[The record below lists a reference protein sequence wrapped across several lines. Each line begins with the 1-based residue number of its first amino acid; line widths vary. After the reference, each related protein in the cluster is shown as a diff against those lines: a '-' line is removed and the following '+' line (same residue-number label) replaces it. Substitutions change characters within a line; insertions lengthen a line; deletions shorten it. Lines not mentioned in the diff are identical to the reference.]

1 MPDSIYILCGGTST
15 RMGEDKAQLS
25 MDNQTMLNRL
35 VERCRRYFGSCVLLS
50 GQSRYKL
57 PQKQIPDYLP
67 GAGPLS
73 AIASAMKHHT
83 GPCFAI
89 LPVDMPLIENA
100 TLKFLSRVQL
110 PDQCDVLIGSAQ
122 NRNHPLAGVYS
133 TRQHQNLKEF
143 LDEGGR
149 SVRSFLS
156 RLSVRTY
163 RLTERESLNA
173 NTPEEYHKAVGL
185 MNSSK

>member
-15 RMGEDKAQLS
+15 RMGQDKAQLS

-35 VERCRRYFGSCVLLS
+35 VERCRKYFDSCILLS
-50 GQSRYKL
+50 GRSNYNLQL
-57 PQKQIPDYLP
+57 KQIPDYLP

-73 AIASAMKHHT
+73 AMVSAMKHHT
-83 GPCFAI
+83 GSCFVI

-100 TLKFLSRVQL
+100 TLRFLSRVQL
-110 PDQCDVLIGSAQ
+110 PNQCDALIGSAQ
-122 NRNHPLAGVYS
+122 NRNHPLAGIYS
-133 TRQHQNLKEF
+133 TRQYQNLKDY

-149 SVRSFLS
+149 SVRGFLE